1 MFPKVRK
8 SAVIAGSILCR
19 TEKMVFFVVVDGAPN
34 VQDAELD
41 GLECAFGTDH
51 NRVKTPLHV
60 YANALQYYH
69 TSSIWACSLPD
80 GVEFDMVSVLAP
92 SSIETIHGT
101 GVFHIESP
109 DSYEQNDTSPSIV
122 LCNKDIFR
130 LYNSNNR
137 TVEDM
142 KTFLNHYHRL
152 GVDHIIMYASEQT
165 IGTSMN
171 DLVSVIQEV
180 SLPDSTKVTI
190 YQLPSSFDDIIGVKK
205 QTFTTNHCLYK
216 SREAAWVLMQFDFDE
231 ILVGKGVQDLRSYLS
246 SKPPSVDGIH
256 ALHYLPKEDY
266 FNHER
271 AIQVSSKS
279 MQSWGKTL
287 FRPKSVNVTW
297 VHAPTNPKVS
307 MF

>member
-8 SAVIAGSILCR
+8 SAVIAGSILGR
-19 TEKMVFFVVVDGAPN
+19 TEKMVFFVVVDGTPKQDAELVHDAEL

-41 GLECAFGTDH
+41 GLECVFGTDR
-51 NRVKTPLHV
+51 NQVKTPLHV
-60 YANALQYYH
+60 YANALRYYH
-69 TSSIWACSLPD
+69 SSSIWACSLPSD

-109 DSYEQNDTSPSIV
+109 DSYDQNDTSPSIV
-122 LCNKDIFR
+122 MCNKDIFR
-130 LYNSNNR
+130 LYRSNNR

-171 DLVSVIQEV
+171 VLVSVIQEV

-190 YQLPSSFDDIIGVKK
+190 YQLLSSFDDVIGVNKK
-205 QTFTTNHCLYK
+205 TFTTNHCLYK
-216 SREAAWVLMQFDFDE
+216 S
-231 ILVGKGVQDLRSYLS
+231 
-246 SKPPSVDGIH
+246 
-256 ALHYLPKEDY
+256 
-266 FNHER
+266 
-271 AIQVSSKS
+271 
-279 MQSWGKTL
+279 
-287 FRPKSVNVTW
+287 
-297 VHAPTNPKVS
+297 
-307 MF
+307 